1 MGGDLV
7 ARSRPREGSTFLL
20 TLRLELAAD
29 AAARAESGWAE
40 LLPVTDSGELG
51 DAGDGRRMKVLVA
64 DDHPINRQY
73 LQLVLQ
79 GLGHEPTL
87 VDNGEEAVEVVQT
100 DCFDAV
106 LMDVHMPVLDGLE
119 ATRRIRAL
127 GDAYADLPVVALSAD
142 VVGRAQDDARD
153 AGASG
158 FLAKPVDV
166 EHLRAALGAI
176 AQGLQA
182 PGTESSPC
190 SRAPV
195 SGRFLAL
202 RGNLPAGS
210 LRELVRQFFDDDAGA
225 LADLQAAAAAGAH
238 GAVLAAAHKFKGSAR
253 MLGFDAV
260 ATAAEALEDWSRA
273 EGRPQAL
280 RTLMLALADA
290 LDATWHDPAV
300 AGAGEDPVRPAAE
313 PA

>member
-1 MGGDLV
+1 
-7 ARSRPREGSTFLL
+7 
-20 TLRLELAAD
+20 
-29 AAARAESGWAE
+29 
-40 LLPVTDSGELG
+40 
-51 DAGDGRRMKVLVA
+51 
-64 DDHPINRQY
+64 
-73 LQLVLQ
+73 
-79 GLGHEPTL
+79 
-87 VDNGEEAVEVVQT
+87 
-100 DCFDAV
+100 
-106 LMDVHMPVLDGLE
+106 
-119 ATRRIRAL
+119 
-127 GDAYADLPVVALSAD
+127 
-142 VVGRAQDDARD
+142 
-153 AGASG
+153 
-158 FLAKPVDV
+158 
-166 EHLRAALGAI
+166 
-176 AQGLQA
+176 
-182 PGTESSPC
+182 
-190 SRAPV
+190 V

-225 LADLQAAAAAGAH
+225 LADLQAAAAAGTH